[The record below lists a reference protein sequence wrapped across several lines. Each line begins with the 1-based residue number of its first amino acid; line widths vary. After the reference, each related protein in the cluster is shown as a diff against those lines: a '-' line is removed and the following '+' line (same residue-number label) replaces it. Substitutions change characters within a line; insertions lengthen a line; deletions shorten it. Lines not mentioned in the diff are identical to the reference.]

1 MKRVITFTE
10 YLNESD
16 GGGGVA
22 FATANGNGMGNIVA
36 PTVGSV
42 PGSVSQNGSGTIGSG
57 DAAAYDYGKN
67 FNLGINKEKKNKK
80 GKKNKNEKPR
90 YFTKQIQQNSTL

>member
-42 PGSVSQNGSGTIGSG
+42 PGSVSQNGSGTVGSG
-57 DAAAYDYGKN
+57 DKVAYDYNMGYKYMN
-67 FNLGINKEKKNKK
+67 KKNKK
-80 GKKNKNEKPR
+80 KIKKSFKK
-90 YFTKQIQQNSTL
+90 